1 MRNAIIQR
9 DALKY
14 ETPRAKLGFLDRILE
29 HNLTPDFVRQQ
40 TDIVAKISKQ
50 EIDALA
56 KKHLDVDQMLILVV
70 GDADALKPQ
79 LQALDYKVIDYE
91 L

>member
-1 MRNAIIQR
+1 MHSQ
-9 DALKY
+9 
-14 ETPRAKLGFLDRILE
+14 
-29 HNLTPDFVRQQ
+29 
-40 TDIVAKISKQ
+40 
-50 EIDALA
+50 
-56 KKHLDVDQMLILVV
+56 KKHLDVEQMLILVV